1 MKKREPKK
9 LTLHRETLKS
19 LASGRLKEAHGGLQ
33 TEVHETCAHISC
45 ELACPFM
52 D

>member
-9 LTLHRETLKS
+9 LTLHRETLNG
-19 LASGRLKEAHGGLQ
+19 LAADRLQGAWGGVQ
-33 TEVHETCAHISC
+33 TEVHETCAHVSC
-45 ELACPFM
+45 RLACPDM